1 MVALRGGWRRRRVSA
16 TVARMTAD
24 ITIPADLLPSDGRF
38 GCGPSKVRQAS
49 VDALAASGATYLG
62 TSHRKPAVKSL
73 VGRMRAGMREYFGLP
88 DDYEVVL
95 SNGGA
100 TFFWDAACYGLIDRR
115 SAHAV
120 FGEFSS
126 KFAASARIAPHLDEP
141 VLVEAEVGSH
151 PTMARID
158 GVDVYALT
166 HNETSTGVTMPI
178 RRPAG
183 NGLVLVDATSGAGAI
198 DFDVTE
204 TDAYYFSPQ
213 KAFGAEGGMYVA
225 LLSPDAQA
233 RIAAIKA
240 QGRPTP
246 PSLDL
251 FTVLDNSTKDQTYN
265 TPAVSS
271 LFLLADS
278 VEWLLA
284 QGGLSAVA
292 SASRDKAQII
302 YSWAE
307 ARDFATP
314 FVTDADKRSPVVC
327 TIDIDDAVDATEVS
341 AVLRANGILDTDAY
355 RKLGRNQLRLGVFPA
370 VEAADVEALVACID
384 HVIGA
389 MT

>member
-1 MVALRGGWRRRRVSA
+1 
-16 TVARMTAD
+16 MTAD
-24 ITIPADLLPSDGRF
+24 ITIPADLLPADGRF
-38 GCGPSKVRQAS
+38 GCGPSKVRQES

-62 TSHRKPAVKSL
+62 TSHRKPAVKGL
-73 VGRMRAGMREYFGLP
+73 VARTRAGMREYFGLP
-88 DDYEVVL
+88 EDYEVVL

-120 FGEFSS
+120 FGEFSG
-126 KFAASARIAPHLDEP
+126 KFAASAGIAPHLEDP
-141 VLVEAEVGSH
+141 VIVEAPVGTH
-151 PTMARID
+151 PTMERIE

-178 RRPAG
+178 TRPAG

-198 DFDVTE
+198 DVDITQA
-204 TDAYYFSPQ
+204 DAYYFSPQ

-233 RIAAIKA
+233 RIAAITA
-240 QGRPTP
+240 SGRPIP

-278 VEWLLA
+278 VEWLLS

-292 SASRDKAQII
+292 KSSVEKAQII

-307 ARDFATP
+307 SRDFATP
-314 FVTDADKRSPVVC
+314 FVTDAGMRSPVVC
-327 TIDIDDAVDATEVS
+327 TIDIDDAIDATEVS
-341 AVLRANGILDTDAY
+341 EVLRANGILDTDAY

-370 VEAADVEALVACID
+370 VETADVEALVSSID
-384 HVIGA
+384 HVVA
-389 MT
+389 ALT

>member
-1 MVALRGGWRRRRVSA
+1 MS
-16 TVARMTAD
+16 AD
-24 ITIPADLLPSDGRF
+24 ITIPADLLPADGRF
-38 GCGPSKVRQAS
+38 GCGPSKVRQQS
-49 VDALAASGATYLG
+49 LDALAASGGTYMG
-62 TSHRKPAVKSL
+62 TSHRKPAVKGL
-73 VGRMRAGMREYFGLP
+73 VGRIRAGMREHFGLP
-88 DDYEVVL
+88 EDYEVVL

-100 TFFWDAACYGLIDRR
+100 TFFWDAACFGLIEQR

-126 KFAASARIAPHLDEP
+126 KFAASARLAPHLDDP
-141 VLVEAEVGSH
+141 VTVESEVGSH
-151 PTMARID
+151 PTLERVE

-198 DFDVTE
+198 DVDVTE
-204 TDAYYFSPQ
+204 ADAYYFSPQ

-225 LLSPDAQA
+225 LLSPAAQA
-233 RIAAIKA
+233 RIGAIRA
-240 QGRPTP
+240 TGRYVP

-251 FTVLDNSTKDQTYN
+251 ATVLDNSAKDQTYN

-278 VEWLLA
+278 VDWLLA

-292 SASRDKAQII
+292 KASAEKAQIV
-302 YSWAE
+302 YGWAE
-307 ARDFATP
+307 ARDWASP
-314 FVTDADKRSPVVC
+314 FVADPAMRSPVVC
-327 TIDIDDAVDATEVS
+327 TIDLDDRLDAAEVS
-341 AVLRANGILDTDAY
+341 SVLRANGILDTEAY

-370 VEAADVEALVACID
+370 VDAADVEALVASID
-384 HVIGA
+384 FVVDA
-389 MT
+389 MG